1 MLVAIEAWFCP
12 YLFRCPALITNCDEA
27 ANCAVALTT
36 RIFCGVCQ
44 DYGED
49 ICALTFAETVAEIF
63 GAIEEAAPAVAAAGG
78 TVAAATLLSMPPLPM
93 TLASG
98 VSPGIL
104 FSDYHKEIV
113 ISF

>member
-1 MLVAIEAWFCP
+1 MF
-12 YLFRCPALITNCDEA
+12 FRCPALITNCDEA
-27 ANCAVALTT
+27 ANCAVALTAG
-36 RIFCGVCQ
+36 IFCGLCQ
-44 DYGED
+44 DVGED
-49 ICALTFAETVAEIF
+49 ICAEETFAETVAEIF

-98 VSPGIL
+98 VPPGIL
-104 FSDYHKEIV
+104 FSDYHKKIV